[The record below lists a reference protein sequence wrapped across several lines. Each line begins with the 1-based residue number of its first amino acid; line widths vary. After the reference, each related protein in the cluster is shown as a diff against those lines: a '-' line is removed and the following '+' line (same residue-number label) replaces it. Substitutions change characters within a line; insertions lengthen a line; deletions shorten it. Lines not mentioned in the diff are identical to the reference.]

1 MRDGGD
7 LDGRLSCGASTTG
20 VPPPPLA
27 AFHTP
32 TNLTHR
38 GGAAGE
44 FGAGSSQPDGGAAAA
59 WGYGNVEERL
69 AWAGN
74 LKAARR
80 VEKLAEGRAV
90 LAPFYRRC

>member
-1 MRDGGD
+1 MEPSLPASLPRC
-7 LDGRLSCGASTTG
+7 RIPQSCESYTSCG
-20 VPPPPLA
+20 
-27 AFHTP
+27 
-32 TNLTHR
+32 
-38 GGAAGE
+38 GE
-44 FGAGSSQPDGGAAAA
+44 ARAFGAGSSQPDGGAAAA
-59 WGYGNVEERL
+59 WGYGDVEERL